1 MLMRK
6 PFNLGWFVEGVAAAT
21 VAKDPYQTL
30 GVART
35 ATDDEIRSAYRKL
48 AKKHH
53 PDLNP
58 GDKSAEDR
66 FKAATA
72 AYELLDDPKKRG
84 RYDAGEIDASGQP
97 RMDRQ
102 FEWSQAAQGYGPR
115 GAFNPG
121 GPTATG
127 PQDFEDIGDIFHEFL
142 GGYRSAR
149 GKAGQQQTRG
159 ARFAVKGADV
169 KYTMD
174 VDFLDAAL
182 GTKKR
187 VTMHDGRVLDITI
200 PKGLKDAQTLRLK
213 GQGLAGGFGG
223 EAGDALVE
231 MHVRSHPMFKREGD
245 DIKIELPVSLREAV
259 LGAKVD
265 VPTIHGPVQVTI
277 PKHSNTGLTLRLKGK
292 GIDDGDQFVTLKVV
306 LPKTIDRELEQFLA
320 RWMYAD
326 YDPRKG

>member
-1 MLMRK
+1 M
-6 PFNLGWFVEGVAAAT
+6 
-21 VAKDPYQTL
+21 AKDPYQTL

-35 ATDDEIRSAYRKL
+35 ATADEIRSAYRKL

-58 GDKSAEDR
+58 GDKAAEEK
-66 FKAATA
+66 FKSVTA
-72 AYELLDDPKKRG
+72 AYDLLNDAKQRA

-102 FEWSQAAQGYGPR
+102 FEWSAAQHGFGQR
-115 GAFNPG
+115 GGFSPG
-121 GPTATG
+121 GPVG
-127 PQDFEDIGDIFHEFL
+127 GEPRDFEDIGDIFHEFL

-149 GKAGQQQTRG
+149 GRAGQQPPRG
-159 ARFAVKGADV
+159 TRFAVKGADV

-182 GTKKR
+182 GAKKR
-187 VTMHDGRVLDITI
+187 VTMHDGRILDISI
-200 PKGLKDAQTLRLK
+200 PKGLKDGQTLRLK
-213 GQGLAGGFGG
+213 GQGLSGGFGG

-231 MHVRSHPMFKREGD
+231 MHVRPHALFKREGD
-245 DIKIELPVSLREAV
+245 DIKVELPVSLREAV

-265 VPTIHGPVQVTI
+265 VPTIHGPVQVNI
-277 PKHSNTGLTLRLKGK
+277 PRHSNTGLTLRLKGK
-292 GIDDGDQFVTLKVV
+292 GIDDGDQFVTLKVM